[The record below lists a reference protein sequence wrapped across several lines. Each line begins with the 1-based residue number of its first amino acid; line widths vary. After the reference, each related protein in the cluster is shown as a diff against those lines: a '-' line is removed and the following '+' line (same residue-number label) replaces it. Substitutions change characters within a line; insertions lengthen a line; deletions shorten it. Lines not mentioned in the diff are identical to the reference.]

1 MTDPEQ
7 ETGPPD
13 HAPKMPPEWRARG
26 WEDRGD
32 GLARPDPNGP
42 DYPRARLNKREA
54 REFDALDNDPDT
66 QEALAQLRAKFQNHI
81 ERVRALFA
89 LPPPVD
95 NPAEETVRQRIVETF
110 LDLLV
115 PAITETV
122 NQLPPHAFSPRT
134 RRHYFAQMLLLDA
147 GYPPEVEKAL
157 ANEGVGPRAGL
168 TLLANFTDEDRPQ
181 EVMIPR
187 GGFLMVFTHD
197 TQTDRRAFDPLI
209 NAAQAYLGY
218 PLYTDRGGR
227 RRLEATP
234 EGYQKALEAD
244 ELQRQGVK
252 PTEVGRRLGFDQ
264 PRKGRPKARQALP
277 SKAKRYARRGAEI
290 LRSSEPSN
298 PTTGTTEDT

>member
-26 WEDRGD
+26 WKDFGN
-32 GLARPDPNGP
+32 GLAQQDPNGP
-42 DYPRARLNKREA
+42 DYPRARLDKREA

-66 QEALAQLRAKFQNHI
+66 QEALALLRARFQTHV

-95 NPAEETVRQRIVETF
+95 DPAEETARQRIVETF
-110 LDLLV
+110 LDLLE

-122 NQLPPHAFSPRT
+122 NQLPPHAFLPRT
-134 RRHYFAQMLLLDA
+134 RHHYFAHMLLLDA

-181 EVMIPR
+181 EVTIPR

-227 RRLEATP
+227 PRLDATP
-234 EGYQKALEAD
+234 EGYEKALAAD

-252 PTEVGRRLGFDQ
+252 PTEVGRRLHLDQ
-264 PRKGRPKARQALP
+264 LSKRPPRNRQALP
-277 SKAKRYARRGAEI
+277 NRAKRYARRGAE
-290 LRSSEPSN
+290 LRRPSQPSDP
-298 PTTGTTEDT
+298 PTGPTEDT